1 MKKTQNSYKKS
12 GVDISL
18 ANKLVK
24 HISNVSS
31 KNVKKTNNPLK
42 KEIIGG
48 FGSLYDISH
57 LKIKDPVIVSSTDG
71 VGTKIELAN
80 KFKKF
85 DTIGI
90 DLVAMCINDLIVQGA
105 KPLFFFRL
113 YCCWQIKFK
122 KNKKN
127 FKRYI

>member
-48 FGSLYDISH
+48 LGSLYDISH
-57 LKIKDPVIVSSTDG
+57 LKI
-71 VGTKIELAN
+71 N
-80 KFKKF
+80 
-85 DTIGI
+85 DTIYKTS
-90 DLVAMCINDLIVQGA
+90 LL
-105 KPLFFFRL
+105 K
-113 YCCWQIKFK
+113 
-122 KNKKN
+122 
-127 FKRYI
+127 